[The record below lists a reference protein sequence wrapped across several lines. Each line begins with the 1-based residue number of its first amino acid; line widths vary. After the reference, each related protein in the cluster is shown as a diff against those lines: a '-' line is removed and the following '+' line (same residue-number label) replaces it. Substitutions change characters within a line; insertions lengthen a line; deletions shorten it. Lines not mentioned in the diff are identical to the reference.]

1 MTDDQVRLIESR
13 DNQTFKDWLKLHD
26 SKGVK
31 KQGKFLV
38 SGRKLVPELLRT
50 CPERFSALIRE
61 VGHPLN
67 TSEMPVYALTKSLF
81 NELDLLGTGS
91 PILLGSFP
99 ETQQWTQSVE
109 GPKVGLA
116 LQDPGNLG
124 AALRACVGFGIE
136 NVILFEEACH
146 PFHMK
151 ALKAGSGA
159 QFELKLWRAP
169 SVGDHTQLKNIIG
182 LDMEGESLAGFRW
195 PEDFTLV
202 LGEEGQGLPDNINKR
217 VKIPMSGKIESLN
230 ATTSLAIALYER
242 ARQR

>member
-1 MTDDQVRLIESR
+1 MTSDQVRLIESR
-13 DNQTFKDWLKLHD
+13 DNPTFKSWMKLQD

-31 KQGKFLV
+31 KQGQFLV

-50 CPERFSALIRE
+50 CPERFTALIRE
-61 VGHPLN
+61 VGNPLN

-81 NELDLLGTGS
+81 SELDALGTDS
-91 PILLGSFP
+91 PILVGSFP
-99 ETQQWTQSVE
+99 EPQLWTSEIE

-136 NVILFEEACH
+136 NVLLFEEASH

-159 QFELKLWRAP
+159 QFQLKIWKAP
-169 SVGDHTQLKNIIG
+169 SVGDKQKLSNCIG
-182 LDMEGESLAGFRW
+182 LHMEGEDIRSFKW
-195 PEDFTLV
+195 PKDSTLI
-202 LGEEGQGLPDNINKR
+202 LGEEGPGLPSHIDKR
-217 VKIPMSGKIESLN
+217 LRIPMAGQMESLN

-242 ARQR
+242 SRQR